1 MLQISLLFLPSGQKH
16 HKHLIRE
23 RGAFTVQC
31 PCGQPWITRRCV
43 KILTDERHESII
55 VSGFTELLHQGLG
68 LLLGQLLTEV
78 GQETEELVGQH
89 GVVVIF
95 VVQLQDLNEVVE
107 SSLVLAVLGGL
118 VDGED
123 LLLGEHL
130 LSLLSFASDLSDGLE
145 GGVEVAGSDEVTSEE
160 SINLAISLEV
170 IDIKSKVDG
179 VNLLL
184 LESKFLRGWIIT
196 GGLKIVL

>member
-1 MLQISLLFLPSGQKH
+1 MMVIATLYLRCLLLSSAHPLQEG
-16 HKHLIRE
+16 
-23 RGAFTVQC
+23 
-31 PCGQPWITRRCV
+31 
-43 KILTDERHESII
+43 DEGHEALI
-55 VSGFTELLHQGLG
+55 VSGLTELLHQGLG
-68 LLLGQLLTEV
+68 LLLGQLLSEV
-78 GQETEELVGQH
+78 GQKTEQLVGQH

-107 SSLVLAVLGGL
+107 TSLVLAVLGGL

-145 GGVEVAGSDEVTSEE
+145 GGVKVAGSDEVTSEE

-170 IDIKSKVDG
+170 IDIKSKVG

-184 LESKFLRGWIIT
+184 LESKFSHCDDL
-196 GGLKIVL
+196 VLPQRVL